1 MNTRQQHSSALSTF
15 VMAMTLLRREWRA
28 GELRLLAFAMIIAVA
43 STTSVGF
50 FTDRISQALINQG
63 SELLGGDLITLST
76 SPIKKEWIEEAKQQ
90 NLRSALATNF
100 PSVVS
105 SGEKLQLV
113 DVKAVSTGYP
123 LRGELKT
130 GDDLFTEG
138 VTTTSI
144 PKAGEVWVDNR
155 LISLLS
161 LSIGDRLKLGASTFQ
176 LSRLLIQEP
185 DRGTGMVSVAPRL
198 MMNHADLEATA
209 LIQPASRVS
218 YRLLIA
224 GQRKEVDRYREW
236 LKPELSRG
244 QRIITSDEGQPQMR
258 VALERAKRYLSLAS
272 LISVLLSGI
281 AIAMVVRRYAEK
293 RFNDCALLRC
303 LGCQGSQITQ
313 LYLWQ
318 MRTLGL
324 IAGCVGLIVGGFSQ
338 QGLVLLFSSWIPLE
352 LPLPTLTPAFVGL
365 ATGMIVLIGFGSPPL
380 YRLQR
385 VPPARVLRQDLGPP
399 PISGIVVYT
408 LILIS
413 LSLLITWY
421 TEDLKLTLW
430 VLGGILMTTVLLI
443 LMAQGLI
450 SLTRHLNTRVGIS
463 WRFGIANISRRAGMS
478 TAQILALGI
487 GMMVILLLTLVRTDL
502 LSKWRDSLPAS
513 APNQFLI
520 NIQPDQVDAVTAF
533 LKQEGGVDALLMP
546 MVRGR
551 LTAINQQQVSRANY
565 HNPNSRQR
573 IGRELNLT
581 WSQSLQP
588 DNKVVAGK
596 WWSDDQQDQPLL
608 SIEEEFASNFGIKVG
623 DQLEFQIAD
632 QKVSAP
638 VANLRSVE
646 WDSFQ
651 VNFFVLFSPG
661 LLKDAP
667 ATYITSFYLPASRKP
682 ALNRLV
688 AEFPSITVI
697 DVEAMMSQVR
707 QLIDRLST
715 AVEYVF
721 LFTLIAGLLVLYA
734 AIQASRDIRL
744 YESAVLKTLGA
755 RRVTL
760 FKAMAAE
767 FLLLG
772 SLAGLMA
779 ATSATLIAFV
789 LSEQL
794 FNLSFEI
801 NPWIWIVGTVC
812 GALGTALAG
821 LLGARSL
828 LNQTPVVLLNS

>member
-1 MNTRQQHSSALSTF
+1 
-15 VMAMTLLRREWRA
+15 MTLLRREWHA
-28 GELRLLAFAMIIAVA
+28 GELRLLAFAMVIAVA

-63 SELLGGDLITLST
+63 SELLGGDLIVVST
-76 SPIKKEWIEEAKQQ
+76 SPIKNEWGEKADQLALK
-90 NLRSALATNF
+90 SALTTNF

-105 SGEKLQLV
+105 SGERLQLV

-123 LRGELKT
+123 LRGELRT
-130 GDDLFTEG
+130 GDILFSEG
-138 VTTTSI
+138 VATRST
-144 PKAGEVWVDNR
+144 PKPGEVWADNR
-155 LISLLS
+155 LISLLA
-161 LSIGDRLKLGASTFQ
+161 LQMGDRLELGASTF
-176 LSRLLIQEP
+176 RLTRVLLQEP
-185 DRGTGMVSVAPRL
+185 DRGTGMVSLAPRV
-198 MMNHADLEATA
+198 MINHKELEATG

-224 GQRKEVDRYREW
+224 GEQKEVNRYREW
-236 LKPELSRG
+236 LKPRLSRG
-244 QRIITSDEGQPQMR
+244 QRTITSDQGQPQMK
-258 VALERAKRYLSLAS
+258 VALERANRYLSLAS
-272 LISVLLSGI
+272 LISVLLAGI

-303 LGCQGSQITQ
+303 LGGAGSQITQ
-313 LYLWQ
+313 IYLWQ
-318 MRTLGL
+318 MRILGL
-324 IAGCVGLIVGGFSQ
+324 IAGCGGLVVGGFSQ
-338 QGLVLLFSSWIPLE
+338 QGLVFLFSSWIPLD

-365 ATGMIVLIGFGSPPL
+365 ATGMIVLVGFGTPPL

-385 VPPARVLRQDLGPP
+385 VPPARVLRQELGPP
-399 PISGIVVYT
+399 PISGMVVYA
-408 LILIS
+408 LIFIS
-413 LSLLITWY
+413 LALLVTWY

-430 VLGGILMTTVLLI
+430 LLGGILVTTVLLI
-443 LMAQGLI
+443 VMAQGLI
-450 SLTRHLNTRVGIS
+450 FFTRLLNKRVGIS
-463 WRFGIANISRRAGMS
+463 WRFGVANISRRAGMS

-502 LSKWRDSLPAS
+502 LSKWRDSLPTS

-520 NIQPDQVDAVTAF
+520 NIQPDQVDAVTDF

-551 LTAINQQQVSRANY
+551 LTAINQRAVSRKSY
-565 HNPNSRQR
+565 DNPNSRQM
-573 IGRELNLT
+573 IDRELNLT

-588 DNKVVAGK
+588 DNRVVAGR
-596 WWSDDQQDQPLL
+596 WWPEVLPDTPLL
-608 SIEEEFASNFGIKVG
+608 SIEEGFAKTFGIRVG
-623 DQLEFQIAD
+623 DRLQFQIAD
-632 QKVSAP
+632 QSITATVS
-638 VANLRSVE
+638 NLRGVE

-661 LLKDAP
+661 FLEQAP

-682 ALNRLV
+682 ALNKLV
-688 AEFPSITVI
+688 AQFPSITVI
-697 DVEAMMSQVR
+697 DVEAMMNQVR
-707 QLIDRLST
+707 QLIDRLAT

-755 RRVTL
+755 RRGTL
-760 FKAMAAE
+760 LKAMAAE

-772 SLAGLMA
+772 ALAGVIA

-801 NPWIWIVGTVC
+801 NPLIWILGTVC
-812 GALGTALAG
+812 GASGTTFAG